1 MPGLTLSWC
10 ILICCCNSQR
20 GKLQI
25 YLQVEGLI
33 TSRIKVGGAFAVMNV
48 WEADWRMFPHVCVA
62 FRENVFVS
70 LIVSAR
76 GPKAKLFAII
86 RRALTPNLPWPS
98 VPQQLH
104 LQAWFGCTVLHLI
117 RSTTYPQRM
126 QCRTWLWW
134 CTTAWCPES
143 CIYRQG
149 LDAHA

>member
-1 MPGLTLSWC
+1 
-10 ILICCCNSQR
+10 
-20 GKLQI
+20 
-25 YLQVEGLI
+25 
-33 TSRIKVGGAFAVMNV
+33 
-48 WEADWRMFPHVCVA
+48 MFPHVCVA

-117 RSTTYPQRM
+117 RSTTYLSANAM
-126 QCRTWLWW
+126 QDLIVMMHNSLMSRKLHLQAGFG
-134 CTTAWCPES
+134 CTCLKSQLTLSEFNAGLGDDVPHRDVPTAAAVTGRLRVPTHSSRCLRS
-143 CIYRQG
+143 Q
-149 LDAHA
+149 LDSR